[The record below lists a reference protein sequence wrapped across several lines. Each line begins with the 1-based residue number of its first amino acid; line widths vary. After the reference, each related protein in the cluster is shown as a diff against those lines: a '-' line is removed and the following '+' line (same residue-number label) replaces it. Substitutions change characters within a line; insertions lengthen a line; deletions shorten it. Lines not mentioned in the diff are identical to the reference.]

1 MLRNKIKFF
10 SFALVLVLGFQSV
23 ATFAKPKK
31 QVRFK
36 VRVENISTGE
46 QVNKSGSKYP
56 FALSP
61 GVYVVSNDDMPL
73 FSIGGKASDGI
84 ELQAEDGNPMT
95 LVEKLGSKSTRQVGA
110 FSKPVGSDMPSPIL
124 PGQAFEFE
132 ITATEGQKLTLA
144 TMFGQSNDLF
154 YAPSKAIELFRKGE
168 PINGDVTDSL
178 GLWDAGT
185 EVNEEPGTGANQGP
199 RQKAPN
205 TGMSENGHV
214 RFVVDEFVYPN
225 TKSVMRV
232 TVTPIDS
239 MSN

>member
-73 FSIGGKASDGI
+73 FNIGGKASVGL
-84 ELQAEDGNPMT
+84 EAQAEDGNPMM
-95 LVEKLGSKSTRQVGA
+95 LVEKLSGKSSREVGA
-110 FSKPVGSDMPSPIL
+110 FSKPVGADMPAPIL
-124 PGQAFEFE
+124 PGQAYEFE
-132 ITATEGQKLTLA
+132 VSASEGQKLTLA
-144 TMFGQSNDLF
+144 AMFGQSNDLF
-154 YAPSKAIELFRKGE
+154 YAPSKAIALFQKGE
-168 PINGDVTDSL
+168 PISGDVTGAL

-185 EVNEEPGTGANQGP
+185 EVNEEPGTGADQAP

-205 TGMSENGHV
+205 TGMSENGNV
-214 RFVVDEFVYPN
+214 RLVVDNFVYPD
-225 TKSVMRV
+225 TKSVLRV
-232 TVTPIDS
+232 TVTPV
-239 MSN
+239 N